1 MLGSWF
7 KITLCNLPIKKKVLG
22 LILVLFFVTVVSV
35 CQNADFFSFFFLN
48 NLYW

>member
-35 CQNADFFSFFFLN
+35 CQNADFFFFFFE
-48 NLYW
+48 